1 MKSIIKKHKIIT
13 VLLILSIAITV
24 PDFSKIKNTL
34 LLRFASPKTYMTYVE
49 TNYLRAEAKNWQEKS
64 KVFSSLF
71 ENMDLTG
78 AKIDV
83 KINHLL
89 TSLLKGEAD
98 SANSADLSGIS
109 LLLLTDKKEE
119 LSLFELSAQID
130 EATLASLDFLSDSG
144 AGRIYIAC
152 PQAGEAAIS
161 AGGDSPKVMLLYHL
175 SRLLQALPA
184 SVNTPLSPDPYTCL
198 LPYLKAVTKVSLKHG
213 VTVPATDAALTGN
226 QLDMQLPLNDVLDI
240 ANMQLTFLKSASES
254 TNPLLSY
261 YEFIIWLLTCIDRHY
276 PAELFITAYID
287 NGGGII
293 GHEFSIRTENNPI
306 LSLTGILTPSK
317 SGGKSGELTLFSSI
331 GGQPLTILLSVSQFD
346 FDMQTGLFT
355 GKINISFDRIPSIYF
370 QLLFGSKDK
379 MPELSLYVRSM
390 GVAAA
395 LFEITP
401 TDLPPASFPDPKAY
415 SRTYD
420 LTELAFFLKS
430 LDFSGILSDF
440 YNSTK
445 IPPITLPSLPK

>member
-1 MKSIIKKHKIIT
+1 MKRIIKKHKIIT

-161 AGGDSPKVMLLYHL
+161 AGGDSPKVMLLNHL

-184 SVNTPLSPDPYTCL
+184 SVNTPLSPAPYTCL

-317 SGGKSGELTLFSSI
+317 SSI

-355 GKINISFDRIPSIYF
+355 GKINISCDQIPSIYF